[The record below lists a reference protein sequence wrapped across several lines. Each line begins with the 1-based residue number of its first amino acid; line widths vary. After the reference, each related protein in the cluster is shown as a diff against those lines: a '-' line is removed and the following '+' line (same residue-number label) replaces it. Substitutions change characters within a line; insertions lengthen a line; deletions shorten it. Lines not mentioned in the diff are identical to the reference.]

1 MKVERVSWQG
11 FSIPFRKPYVTSQG
25 VFDTR
30 YGLLLFLHGDNGS
43 VGIGEASPV
52 GAGSREEVEAIGASL
67 EETAP
72 HLLGI
77 KPLSRTEL
85 PSLTERHAPPVLR
98 FGIETALLDLR
109 GKALVRNA
117 SELLNGAAKSLPV
130 NALIASESP
139 GEAAMEAKDA
149 AGAGF
154 GSIKLK
160 VGLESAE
167 QDEELVSAVR
177 QAVGTDIKVRID
189 ANRKW
194 GLREAIAAL
203 RGLEQYDIEYVEDPI
218 KEDDTAALTELRHSV
233 AIPVAVDEALGV
245 ADKTQRLAAVDSA
258 DILVIKAGQLGGLNE
273 SLELMRLAE
282 DKGKGLVVT
291 SSLESGVGLAASVHL
306 AATLTAHPFAHGLA
320 TASLLE
326 SDLLSAASLPWRGS
340 VMTPAGIGLGVSVDG
355 SLLERYGIDVAGS
368 ITAKPPL

>member
-1 MKVERVSWQG
+1 MKLERVSWQG

-30 YGLLLFLHGDNGS
+30 YGLLLFLHGDDGS

-52 GAGSREEVEAIGASL
+52 GAGSREEVESIGASL
-67 EETAP
+67 EEMAP
-72 HLLGI
+72 QLLA
-77 KPLSRTEL
+77 TEPGF
-85 PSLTERHAPPVLR
+85 PSLTERHATPVLR

-117 SELLNGAAKSLPV
+117 SDLLNGAAKSLPV
-130 NALIASESP
+130 NALIAAEKP
-139 GEAAMEAKDA
+139 KEAAAEAKDA

-154 GSIKLK
+154 ATIKLK
-160 VGLESAE
+160 VGLESAT
-167 QDEELVSAVR
+167 QDEALVSAVR
-177 QAVGTDIKVRID
+177 QSVGTEIKVRLD

-194 GLREAIAAL
+194 SLPEAVAAL
-203 RGLEQYDIEYVEDPI
+203 RNLEQYDIEYVEDPLRGN
-218 KEDDTAALTELRHSV
+218 DPAALAELRRSV
-233 AIPVAVDEALGV
+233 AIPLAVDEALGV

-258 DILVIKAGQLGGLNE
+258 DILVIKAGRLGGLNE

-306 AATLTAHPFAHGLA
+306 AATLAAHPFAHGLA
-320 TASLLE
+320 TGPLLQ

-340 VMTPAGIGLGVSVDG
+340 VMTPAGPGLGVSVDG

-368 ITAKPPL
+368 ITGKPPD

>member
-52 GAGSREEVEAIGASL
+52 GAGSREEVEAIGAFL
-67 EETAP
+67 GEMAP
-72 HLLGI
+72 QLLATE
-77 KPLSRTEL
+77 PLSATGIPL
-85 PSLTERHAPPVLR
+85 PPEWNAPPVLR

-117 SELLNGAAKSLPV
+117 SQLLNGAAKSLPV
-130 NALIASESP
+130 NALIAAETP
-139 GEAAMEAKDA
+139 KEAAAEAKDA
-149 AGAGF
+149 ADAGF

-167 QDEELVSAVR
+167 QDEALVSAVR
-177 QAVGTDIKVRID
+177 QAVGTEIKVRID

-194 GLREAIAAL
+194 GLPEAIAGL
-203 RGLEQYDIEYVEDPI
+203 RRLEQYDIEYVEDPLRGN
-218 KEDDTAALTELRHSV
+218 DSAALAELRRSV
-233 AIPVAVDEALGV
+233 AIPLAVDEALGV
-245 ADKTQRLAAVDSA
+245 ADKMQRLAAVDSA
-258 DILVIKAGQLGGLNE
+258 DVLVIKAGRLGGLNE

-282 DKGKGLVVT
+282 DRGKGLVVT

-320 TASLLE
+320 TASLLQ

-340 VMTPAGIGLGVSVDG
+340 VMTPAGLGLGVSVDG

-368 ITAKPPL
+368 ITGKPPG

>member
-1 MKVERVSWQG
+1 MKLERVSWQG

-52 GAGSREEVEAIGASL
+52 GAGSLEEVQTIGASL
-67 EETAP
+67 EEMAP
-72 HLLGI
+72 RLLGTGP
-77 KPLSRTEL
+77 PLPEWN
-85 PSLTERHAPPVLR
+85 APPVLR

-130 NALIASESP
+130 NALIAAETP
-139 GEAAMEAKDA
+139 AEAAAEAGDA
-149 AGAGF
+149 ADAGF
-154 GSIKLK
+154 GSVKVK

-167 QDEELVSAVR
+167 LDEALVSAVR
-177 QAVGTDIKVRID
+177 QAVGAEIKVRLD

-194 GLREAIAAL
+194 SLPEAIAAL
-203 RGLEQYDIEYVEDPI
+203 RNLEQYDIEYVEDPL
-218 KEDDTAALTELRHSV
+218 KCNDSTALAELRRSV
-233 AIPVAVDEALGV
+233 AIPLAVDEALGV

-258 DILVIKAGQLGGLNE
+258 DVLVIKAGRLGGLKE
-273 SLELMRLAE
+273 SLDLMRLAQ

-320 TASLLE
+320 TGPLLE

-340 VMTPAGIGLGVSVDG
+340 VMTPAGPGLGVSVDG

-368 ITAKPPL
+368 ITGKPPD

>member
-11 FSIPFRKPYVTSQG
+11 FSIPFRKPYVTSRG

-52 GAGSREEVEAIGASL
+52 GAGSREEVETIGAFL
-67 EETAP
+67 GEMAP
-72 HLLGI
+72 HLLGTE
-77 KPLSRTEL
+77 PLSATGVPL
-85 PSLTERHAPPVLR
+85 PPEWNAPPVLR

-117 SELLNGAAKSLPV
+117 SDLLNGAAKSLPV
-130 NALIASESP
+130 NALIAAETP
-139 GEAAMEAKDA
+139 KEAAAEARDA
-149 AGAGF
+149 ADAGF

-160 VGLESAE
+160 VGLESAK
-167 QDEELVSAVR
+167 QDEALVSAVR
-177 QAVGTDIKVRID
+177 QAVGAEIKVRID

-194 GLREAIAAL
+194 GLQEATTVL
-203 RGLEQYDIEYVEDPI
+203 RSLEQYGIEYVEDPL
-218 KEDDTAALTELRHSV
+218 KGNDSAALAELRHSV
-233 AIPVAVDEALGV
+233 AIPLAIDEALG
-245 ADKTQRLAAVDSA
+245 ASDRMQLLAAVDSA
-258 DILVIKAGQLGGLNE
+258 DILVIKAGRRGGLNE

-282 DKGKGLVVT
+282 DRGKGLVVT

-306 AATLTAHPFAHGLA
+306 AATLAAHPFAHGLA

-340 VMTPAGIGLGVSVDG
+340 VMTPTGIGLGVSVDG

-368 ITAKPPL
+368 ITAKPPQ

>member
-43 VGIGEASPV
+43 VGMGEASPV

-67 EETAP
+67 EEIAP
-72 HLLGI
+72 QLLATE
-77 KPLSRTEL
+77 PLSGTEI
-85 PSLTERHAPPVLR
+85 PSPPAGNAPPVLR

-117 SELLNGAAKSLPV
+117 SQLLNGAAKSLPV
-130 NALIASESP
+130 NALIAAETP
-139 GEAAMEAKDA
+139 KEAAAEAKDA
-149 AGAGF
+149 ADAGF

-160 VGLESAE
+160 VGFESAE
-167 QDEELVSAVR
+167 QDEAVVSAVR
-177 QAVGTDIKVRID
+177 QAVGAEIKVRID

-194 GLREAIAAL
+194 ALPEAVAAL
-203 RGLEQYDIEYVEDPI
+203 RRLEQYDIEYVEDPL
-218 KEDDTAALTELRHSV
+218 KEDDTAALAELRRSV
-233 AIPVAVDEALGV
+233 AIPVAVDEALG
-245 ADKTQRLAAVDSA
+245 ASDKTQRLAAVDSA
-258 DILVIKAGQLGGLNE
+258 DILVIKAGRLGGLNE

-282 DKGKGLVVT
+282 DRGKGLVVT

-306 AATLTAHPFAHGLA
+306 AATLTAQPFAHGLA
-320 TASLLE
+320 TASLLQ
-326 SDLLSAASLPWRGS
+326 SDLLSAASLPWRGN

-368 ITAKPPL
+368 ITGKPPR